1 MKNVLLISLLLTHLL
16 GNTELCQ
23 LLRVP
28 KIFEH
33 YQEHQL
39 WNTDAS
45 FLGFITMH
53 YMGKDGID
61 GDEDQDK
68 ELPFMHILH
77 QTPLVSTAPPTVCS
91 AVPKR
96 INAELK
102 TFTIR
107 DNFNVRPVYTGTLLR
122 PPRMSA

>member
-1 MKNVLLISLLLTHLL
+1 MKNVLLISLLLIHLL

-39 WNTDAS
+39 WNANAS

-53 YMGKDGID
+53 YLGNDGID

-77 QTPLVSTAPPTVCS
+77 QTTLVSTAPPHVCS
-91 AVPKR
+91 AVLKR

-107 DNFNVRPVYTGTLLR
+107 DNFNVRPVYTVTLLR